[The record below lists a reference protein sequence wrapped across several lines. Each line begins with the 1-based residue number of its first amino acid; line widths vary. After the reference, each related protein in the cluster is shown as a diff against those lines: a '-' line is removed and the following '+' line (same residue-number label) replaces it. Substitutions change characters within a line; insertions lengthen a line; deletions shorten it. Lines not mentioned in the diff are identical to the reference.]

1 MPALLQARRFGRL
14 AGWLVVL
21 LSLAFVGA
29 QVWRSVLWQLAMARL
44 PELSLGVTAGALVYG
59 LASLLLAEAWRQIL
73 AAAPRASPARQYYA
87 VYGRTQIAKYLPG
100 NCFHYA
106 GRQLLGR
113 RLGHGQGHL
122 ALASLI
128 ETILA
133 IAISSAFALP
143 LVWHSLDLVWPW
155 SLPLPASAP
164 SRWRQR
170 SATPCLMVRSRRGFG
185 LAGLASVD
193 APGGSREW
201 RSLVRAG
208 LLHAVF
214 FLLAGTILWSLTL
227 VVDGAQRAPLGPLAC
242 TAAMALAWVA
252 GFATPG
258 ASAGIG
264 IREAIL
270 IMLLTERLGSEASTL
285 AALAF
290 RLVTTGGDAV
300 LWAIA
305 MALPSPVDPTRADP
319 PPPSSG

>member
-1 MPALLQARRFGRL
+1 MPAVLQARRFGRL

-29 QVWRSVLWQLAMARL
+29 QVWQAVPWHLAAARL
-44 PELSLGVTAGALVYG
+44 PQLSVAVTAGALVYG
-59 LASLLLAEAWRQIL
+59 LAGFLLAEAWRQIL
-73 AAAPRASPARQYYA
+73 ATEQPPSPARQYYA

-100 NCFHYA
+100 NCFHFA

-113 RLGHGQGHL
+113 RLSHGQGRL

-128 ETILA
+128 ETASLITL
-133 IAISSAFALP
+133 SSAFALP

-155 SLPLPASAP
+155 SLPL
-164 SRWRQR
+164 
-170 SATPCLMVRSRRGFG
+170 
-185 LAGLASVD
+185 AGLGAIALAPAVRHALPDGPIKTRLRASWPGQQID
-193 APGGSREW
+193 ALGSREW
-201 RSLVRAG
+201 WRLVRAG

-270 IMLLTERLGSEASTL
+270 IMLLTGRLGSEASTL
-285 AALAF
+285 AALSF

-305 MALPSPVDPTRADP
+305 MALPSPIDPTGADP